1 MRRVARVTEDL
12 GRGDGAFYVE
22 QPDIPEG
29 LTCKE
34 WRVASSLP
42 APPRSREPRRT
53 AWPALR
59 PRVA

>member
-1 MRRVARVTEDL
+1 MRHVARVTEDL

-34 WRVASSLP
+34 WRAASSLP
-42 APPRSREPRRT
+42 APPRPPRPRRRT
-53 AWPALR
+53 WPALR

>member
-34 WRVASSLP
+34 WRVASGPP
-42 APPRSREPRRT
+42 ALRRPRRL
-53 AWPALR
+53 ARPVLR

>member
-29 LTCKE
+29 LTCQE
-34 WRVASSLP
+34 WRAS
-42 APPRSREPRRT
+42 PRALRRT
-53 AWPALR
+53 RRLAWPVPR